1 MNDRLQR
8 WLPWIFGAVMALTRW
23 PGLMPPNF
31 SAVYAFVFCAGA
43 LIPGPR
49 GWVVPLG
56 LLLGTDLVLNGYYQW
71 VRGWEVF
78 TLTGL
83 ALMAANYAGYAVLF
97 GLGRGFQRVR
107 RWLGLVGGGVL
118 GAIVFYLVTN
128 TAAWLFNP
136 FHNPEYTRTLAG
148 WLVALTKGTGGYPQ
162 TWEFFRN
169 TLLSGGLFT
178 ALFAGAWR
186 LTASE
191 SPADK
196 GEAPE
201 TAPPTEETP
210 EPAEAEA

>member
-1 MNDRLQR
+1 
-8 WLPWIFGAVMALTRW
+8 MALTRW

-49 GWVVPLG
+49 AWSIPLG
-56 LLLGTDLVLNGYYQW
+56 LLLATDLMLNGYYQW

-78 TLTGL
+78 TLSGA
-83 ALMAANYAGYAVLF
+83 ALLVANYAGYLAQFV
-97 GLGRGFQRVR
+97 LGRGFRPGR
-107 RWLGLVGGGVL
+107 RWLFLVGGGLL
-118 GAIVFYLVTN
+118 GAILFYLVTN
-128 TAAWLFNP
+128 TAAWWFNP
-136 FHNPEYTRTLAG
+136 FRNPEYTRTLAG

-201 TAPPTEETP
+201 PVPAPEETQA
-210 EPAEAEA
+210 PAEAEA

>member
-1 MNDRLQR
+1 
-8 WLPWIFGAVMALTRW
+8 MALTRI

-43 LIPGPR
+43 LLQGPR
-49 GWVVPLG
+49 AWALPFG
-56 LLLGTDLVLNGYYQW
+56 LLLATDLALNGYYQW

-78 TLTGL
+78 TLTGF
-83 ALMAANYAGYAVLF
+83 ALLAANYAGYAALF
-97 GLGRGFQRVR
+97 GLGRGFGPAR
-107 RWLGLVGGGVL
+107 RWLSLVGGGIL

-178 ALFAGAWR
+178 ALFAGTWR

-196 GEAPE
+196 GESEAPE
-201 TAPPTEETP
+201 SESPPDEAPVPADAET
-210 EPAEAEA
+210 